1 MSNKVIDFSE
11 INIDTN
17 TCKIGFIGAGNM
29 SMAIIKGLLKF
40 GNVDASRLYVSAPSN
55 QNLPK
60 FEQLGCTTTNDNYSL
75 VYNYKCSIIF
85 LCVKPH
91 HITPE
96 THIFKLV
103 TVKHPL
109 VIMSAVAGMTL
120 EALYDNC
127 FTNGVKYE
135 NCCIYRIM
143 PNLACQVGKGVCGIS
158 RILPSEETLD
168 TCIKDFLERI
178 FFMPFSR

>member
-1 MSNKVIDFSE
+1 M
-11 INIDTN
+11 
-17 TCKIGFIGAGNM
+17 
-29 SMAIIKGLLKF
+29 
-40 GNVDASRLYVSAPSN
+40 DASRIYVSAPSN
-55 QNLPK
+55 RNLPK

-103 TVKHPL
+103 TVKHSL
-109 VIMSAVAGMTL
+109 IIMSAVAGMTL

-127 FTNGVKYE
+127 FTNGIKYE
-135 NCCIYRIM
+135 NCCIYRKYRLF
-143 PNLACQVGKGVCGIS
+143 NSCFTLKFKVCSKVNIHKIQNQCS
-158 RILPSEETLD
+158 KNFDL
-168 TCIKDFLERI
+168 IKI
-178 FFMPFSR
+178 QKIQAFFKNENFQTYFRTIKFVEQTVVF